1 VIGKSMY
8 DNELRAL
15 LLELLVELTPKD
27 YERKKVEEIV
37 HLFTSRIND
46 ICREL
51 KINAKAEVQGSIA
64 KDTWISGDRD
74 IDIFIV
80 FPKGTPAHIVRTLG
94 LEIAKKAS
102 GTNYVECYAEHPY
115 VRAFVEDYA
124 IDIVPCSEFDPKEGR
139 PPTAVDRTPLHTRF
153 VNEKLNERL
162 RNEVRL
168 LKGFMKG
175 IGVYGA
181 EVKVTGFS
189 GYLCE
194 LLVIYYGSFL
204 EVINNARYW
213 KPFSTLI
220 DLAKH
225 YEDPKQA
232 LKIFKSPLVVI
243 DPVDKKRNVAA
254 ALSLDK
260 LSLFML
266 ACNLFMSRPSKIFFK
281 LEEHVI
287 EEATEGDLRN
297 YLDKSKT
304 TILALATTLK
314 SMPPDILW
322 GQIRRSCNGIVRLLE
337 QEGFKVLR
345 WSVWSDDEKEVVFL
359 IELESSKITPTIKH
373 MGPPITSIEDVM
385 SFLQKHVSSPQT
397 VAGPYIEGDRLVVL
411 TVRRASE
418 ATSFLKDNIHRAEL
432 SRDFAEALSER
443 FDVALNEGVLSVCRG
458 KVSSYRRFL
467 KSFLRGSP
475 HWLMN
480 ICA

>member
-1 VIGKSMY
+1 MHN
-8 DNELRAL
+8 NELK
-15 LLELLVELTPKD
+15 ELLSKLLKELAPKD
-27 YERKKVEEIV
+27 YERRKVEEIV

-51 KINAKAEVQGSIA
+51 KVDAKAEVQGSIA

-74 IDIFIV
+74 IDIFII
-80 FPKGTPAHIVRTLG
+80 FPKGTPAHVVRTLG
-94 LEIAKKAS
+94 FEIAKKAS
-102 GTNYVECYAEHPY
+102 GTNYIECYAEHPY
-115 VRAFVEDYA
+115 IRTFVENYA

-139 PPTAVDRTPLHTRF
+139 PLTAVDRTPLHTRF
-153 VNEKLNERL
+153 VNEKLDEQL

-175 IGVYGA
+175 IGAYGA
-181 EVKVTGFS
+181 EVKVSGFS

-204 EVINNARYW
+204 EVIKNARYW
-213 KPFSTLI
+213 RPFSTVI

-266 ACNLFMSRPSKIFFK
+266 ACNLFMLKPSRIFFK
-281 LEEHVI
+281 PEEHVLK
-287 EEATEGDLRN
+287 EATKEDLRN

-314 SMPPDILW
+314 PMPPDVLW
-322 GQIRRSCNGIVRLLE
+322 GQIKRSCSGIVRLLE

-345 WSVWSDDEKEVVFL
+345 WSIWSDDEKEVILL
-359 IELESSKITPTIKH
+359 IEIESGKLTPTVKH
-373 MGPPITSIEDVM
+373 MGPPITSIKDVM
-385 SFLQKHVSSPQT
+385 SFLQKHTSSPRT
-397 VAGPYIEGDRLVVL
+397 VAGPYIEGDKLVVL
-411 TVRRASE
+411 TVRRASDIM
-418 ATSFLKDNIHRAEL
+418 SFLKNNIHRAEL
-432 SRDFAEALSER
+432 SRDFVEALRGR
-443 FDVALNEGVLSVCRG
+443 FDIALNEEVLDVCQGR
-458 KVSSYRRFL
+458 VDSYRRFL
-467 KSFLRGSP
+467 RSFLRGSP

-480 ICA
+480 LYA